1 MIMKRIAAL
10 LFVSLGI
17 FSAVNVF
24 AQTDPKYGDNPVEC
38 KKYISFYTD
47 YYKQNDYDRA
57 LPNWRQAYS
66 LCPATASSNLFLHG
80 QNLLRNELD
89 KKQLTDAQRKGLIDT
104 LMLLFDQ
111 RSAAY
116 PKTALAQMN
125 RKALDASKYLMN
137 EADKMVVYKE
147 VIDLNGVETDPQIVF
162 FYMLGTLDNYKE
174 GNADAEKVITTY
186 DSMMDLLEVA
196 GKNNASVMAAL
207 VPSSKDYDK
216 NLKSAVKD
224 STSIANTKKDVEDL
238 FIASRVASCENLID
252 LFTPRY
258 EADPDNLELIEKIV
272 GMLNNAD
279 DCNKNDLYFA
289 TATKLYEMKPS
300 YTAAYSLF
308 RLNAGRDNIN
318 EAIKY
323 IEEAIA
329 FEESDA
335 EKDARMYYDLARF
348 CSANNR
354 DSKAFDAANRAI
366 RLESDMETKTYTG
379 KCYQLIGRTWAG
391 LHCGGNEI
399 ERVAK
404 YWVAVDYLQRAR
416 SFDPD
421 IADECGRLI
430 AAYSAQFP
438 LAVDA
443 ANYDIMNGQSY
454 TVSCGGMSA
463 STTVRTRL

>member
-1 MIMKRIAAL
+1 MKRFAAL
-10 LFVSLGI
+10 VFVSLGI

-24 AQTDPKYGDNPVEC
+24 AQTDPKYGDNPIEC

-80 QNLLRNELD
+80 QNLLRHELD
-89 KKQLTDAQRKGLIDT
+89 SKQLTNIQREGIVDT

-125 RKALDASKYLMN
+125 RKALDASKYLAS
-137 EADKMVVYKE
+137 ESEKMVIYKQ
-147 VIDLNGVETDPQIVF
+147 VIDANGDATDPQVIF
-162 FYMLGTLDNYKE
+162 FYMLSTFDYYKD
-174 GNADAEKVITTY
+174 GKLDAEKVITTY
-186 DSMMDLLEVA
+186 DSMMSLLED
-196 GKNNASVMAAL
+196 GTKRNAAELASL
-207 VPSSKDYDK
+207 VPDSKDYEK
-216 NLKSAVKD
+216 NLKSAQKD
-224 STSIANTKKDVEDL
+224 STALSNTKNDVENL

-258 EADPDNLELIEKIV
+258 EADPDNIELIEKIV

-289 TATKLYEMKPS
+289 TATKLYQMKPS

-308 RLNAGRDNIN
+308 RLNAGRENVN

-323 IEEAIA
+323 LEEAIA

-335 EKDARMYYDLARF
+335 EKDARFYYDMARY
-348 CSANNR
+348 CSQNNR
-354 DSKAFDAANRAI
+354 DSKAIAAANQVI
-366 RLESDMETKTYTG
+366 RLESDMETRTYTG
-379 KCYQLIGRTWAG
+379 KAYQLIGRTWAG
-391 LHCGGNEI
+391 FHCGGNEI

-416 SFDPD
+416 SFDSE

-443 ANYDIMNGQSY
+443 ANYDIMNGQSF

>member
-17 FSAVNVF
+17 FSAVNVS
-24 AQTDPKYGDNPVEC
+24 AQDGGGDIQEC
-38 KKYISFYTD
+38 KTYISFYHG
-47 YYKQNDYDRA
+47 YFKQDDFERA
-57 LPNWRQAYS
+57 LPNWRVAYRI
-66 LCPATASSNLFLHG
+66 CPPTHSSNLYLHG
-80 QNLLRNELD
+80 ENIIRYYLD
-89 KKQLTDAQRKGLIDT
+89 NDKVSAAEREGMLDT
-104 LMLLFDQ
+104 LMRLFNE
-111 RSAAY
+111 RSQY
-116 PKTALAQMN
+116 FPKSRLAQMN
-125 RKALDASKYLMN
+125 RKGLDASKYLSD
-137 EADKMVVYKE
+137 ESRKMEIYKE
-147 VIDLNGVETDPQIVF
+147 VLDVNGIDTDPQIVF

-186 DSMMDLLEVA
+186 DSMMELLETA
-196 GKNNASVMAAL
+196 GKNNAATLAAL
-207 VPSSKDYDK
+207 VPGSKDYEK
-216 NLKSAVKD
+216 NLKSAKKD
-224 STSIANTKKDVEDL
+224 STSISNTKKDVEDL

-258 EADPDNLELIEKIV
+258 EADPDNVELIEKIV

-289 TATKLYEMKPS
+289 TATKLYQMKPS

-308 RLNAGRDNIN
+308 RLNAGRDNVN

-323 IEEAIA
+323 LEEAIA

-354 DSKAFDAANRAI
+354 DSKAIAAANSVI
-366 RLESDMETKTYTG
+366 RLESDMETKSYTG
-379 KCYQLIGRTWAG
+379 KAYLLIGRTWAG
-391 LHCGGNEI
+391 FHCGGNEI

-416 SFDPD
+416 SFDSD

-438 LAVDA
+438 LATDA
-443 ANYDIMNGQSY
+443 AMYDIVGGQSY

-463 STTVRTRL
+463 STVVRTRL

>member
-1 MIMKRIAAL
+1 MKRIAAL
-10 LFVSLGI
+10 VFVSLGI

-57 LPNWRQAYS
+57 LPNWRQAYR

-80 QNLLRNELD
+80 QNLIRHELD
-89 KKQLTDAQRKGLIDT
+89 SKQLTNIQREGLVDT

-125 RKALDASKYLMN
+125 RKGLDASKYLAS
-137 EADKMVVYKE
+137 ESEKMVIYKN
-147 VIDLNGVETDPQIVF
+147 VIDINGNETDPQIVY
-162 FYMLGTLDNYKE
+162 FYMLGILDSYKE
-174 GNADAEKVITTY
+174 NRVDAEKVITTY
-186 DSMMDLLEVA
+186 DSMMSLLEEA
-196 GKNNASVMAAL
+196 GKKNAAVKEAL
-207 VPSSKDYDK
+207 VPGSKDYDK

-224 STSIANTKKDVEDL
+224 STAISNTKNDVEDL

-258 EADPDNLELIEKIV
+258 QADPDNIELIEKIV
-272 GMLNNAD
+272 GMMNNAD

-308 RLNAGRDNIN
+308 RLNAGRDNVN

-348 CSANNR
+348 CSANDR
-354 DSKAFDAANRAI
+354 DSKAISAANSAI

-379 KCYQLIGRTWAG
+379 KCYQLIGRIWAG
-391 LHCGGNEI
+391 SHCGGNEI

-443 ANYDIMNGQSY
+443 ANYDIMNGQSF
-454 TVSCGGMSA
+454 TVSCGGMTA

>member
-1 MIMKRIAAL
+1 MKRIAAL
-10 LFVSLGI
+10 VFVSLGI

-57 LPNWRQAYS
+57 LPNWRQAYR

-80 QNLLRNELD
+80 QNLIRHELD
-89 KKQLTDAQRKGLIDT
+89 SKQLTNIQREGLVDT

-125 RKALDASKYLMN
+125 RKGLDASKYLAS
-137 EADKMVVYKE
+137 ESEKMVIYKN
-147 VIDLNGVETDPQIVF
+147 VIDINGNETDPQIVY
-162 FYMLGTLDNYKE
+162 FYMLGILDSYKE
-174 GNADAEKVITTY
+174 NQVDAEKVITTY
-186 DSMMDLLEVA
+186 DSMMSLLEEA
-196 GKNNASVMAAL
+196 GKKNAAVKEAL
-207 VPSSKDYDK
+207 VPGSKDYDK

-224 STSIANTKKDVEDL
+224 STAISNTKNDVEDL

-258 EADPDNLELIEKIV
+258 QADPDNIELIEKIV
-272 GMLNNAD
+272 GMMNNAD

-308 RLNAGRDNIN
+308 RLNAGRDNVS

-354 DSKAFDAANRAI
+354 DSKAISAANSAI

-379 KCYQLIGRTWAG
+379 KCYQLIGRIWAG
-391 LHCGGNEI
+391 SHCGGNEI

-443 ANYDIMNGQSY
+443 ANYDIMNGQSF
-454 TVSCGGMSA
+454 TVSCGGMTA

>member
-1 MIMKRIAAL
+1 MKRIAAL
-10 LFVSLGI
+10 VFVSLGI

-24 AQTDPKYGDNPVEC
+24 AQTDPKYGDHPTEC
-38 KKYISFYTD
+38 KQYISFYTD
-47 YYKQNDYDRA
+47 YYKQNDYSRA
-57 LPNWRQAYS
+57 LPNWRQAYNY
-66 LCPATASSNLFLHG
+66 CPATASSNLFLHG
-80 QNLLRNELD
+80 QNLLRYELD
-89 KKQLTDAQRKGLIDT
+89 NNKQLTNIQREGLLDT

-125 RKALDASKYLMN
+125 RKGLDASKYLPS
-137 EADKMVVYKE
+137 ESQKMVIYKQ
-147 VIDLNGVETDPQIVF
+147 VIDANGNDTDPQIVY
-162 FYMLGTLDNYKE
+162 FYMSGIIDYYAAGK
-174 GNADAEKVITTY
+174 ADADKVITTY
-186 DSMMDLLEVA
+186 DELINLLEEA
-196 GKNNASVMAAL
+196 AKNNAAAKAAL
-207 VPSSKDYDK
+207 VEGEKDYDK

-224 STSIANTKKDVEDL
+224 STSIANAKKDVEEL
-238 FIASRVASCENLID
+238 FIVSRVASCENLVE

-258 EADPDNLELIEKIV
+258 EADPDNIELIEKIV

-308 RLNAGRDNIN
+308 RLNAGRDNVN

-323 IEEAIA
+323 LEEAIA

-335 EKDARMYYDLARF
+335 EKDARFYYDMARY
-348 CSANNR
+348 CSQNNR
-354 DSKAFDAANRAI
+354 DSKAIAAANNVI
-366 RLESDMETKTYTG
+366 RLESDMDSKTYTG
-379 KCYQLIGRTWAG
+379 KAYQLIGRTWAG
-391 LHCGGNEI
+391 FHCGGNEI

-416 SFDPD
+416 AFDSD

-438 LAVDA
+438 LATDA
-443 ANYDIMNGQSY
+443 AMYDIVGGQSY

-463 STTVRTRL
+463 STVVRTRL

>member
-1 MIMKRIAAL
+1 MKRIAAL
-10 LFVSLGI
+10 VFVSLGI

-24 AQTDPKYGDNPVEC
+24 AQDPKYGDNPVEC

-57 LPNWRQAYS
+57 LPNWRQAYNF
-66 LCPATASSNLFLHG
+66 CPATASSNLFLHG
-80 QNLLRNELD
+80 QNLIRHELD
-89 KKQLTDAQRKGLIDT
+89 SKQLTNIQREGLIDT

-116 PKTALAQMN
+116 PKTRLAQMN
-125 RKALDASKYLMN
+125 RKGLDASKYLVS
-137 EADKMVVYKE
+137 EPDKMAIYKQ
-147 VIDLNGVETDPQIVF
+147 VIEINGSETDPQIVF
-162 FYMLGTLDNYKE
+162 FYMLGTLDSYKD
-174 GNADAEKVITTY
+174 GKADPERVITTY
-186 DSMMDLLEVA
+186 DSMMALLEEA
-196 GKNNASVMAAL
+196 GKNTDAAKAAL
-207 VPSSKDYDK
+207 VPGSKDYDK

-224 STSIANTKKDVEDL
+224 STAISNTKNDVENL
-238 FIASRVASCENLID
+238 FIASRVASCENLVE

-258 EADPDNLELIEKIV
+258 EADPDNIELIEKIV

-289 TATKLYEMKPS
+289 TASKLYQMKPS

-308 RLNAGRDNIN
+308 RLNAGRDNVN
-318 EAIKY
+318 EAIQY

-335 EKDARMYYDLARF
+335 EKDARMYYDLARY

-354 DSKAFDAANRAI
+354 DSKAIAAANNVI

-379 KCYQLIGRTWAG
+379 KAYQLIGRTWAG
-391 LHCGGNEI
+391 FHCGGNEI

-404 YWVAVDYLQRAR
+404 YWIAVDYLQRAR
-416 SFDPD
+416 SFDPE
-421 IADECGRLI
+421 IADECGRAI

-443 ANYDIMNGQSY
+443 ANYDIINGQSY

>member
-1 MIMKRIAAL
+1 MKRIAAL
-10 LFVSLGI
+10 VFVSLGI

-57 LPNWRQAYS
+57 LPNWRQAYR

-80 QNLLRNELD
+80 QNLIRHELD
-89 KKQLTDAQRKGLIDT
+89 SKQLTNIQREGLVDT

-125 RKALDASKYLMN
+125 RKGLDASKYLAS
-137 EADKMVVYKE
+137 ESEKRVIYKN
-147 VIDLNGVETDPQIVF
+147 VIDINGNETDPQIVY
-162 FYMLGTLDNYKE
+162 FYMLGILDSYKE
-174 GNADAEKVITTY
+174 NQVDAEKVITTY
-186 DSMMDLLEVA
+186 DSMMSLLEEA
-196 GKNNASVMAAL
+196 GKKNAAVKEAL
-207 VPSSKDYDK
+207 VPGSKDYDK

-224 STSIANTKKDVEDL
+224 STAISNTKNDVEDL

-258 EADPDNLELIEKIV
+258 QADPDNIELIEKIV
-272 GMLNNAD
+272 GMMNNAD

-308 RLNAGRDNIN
+308 RLNAGRDNVN

-354 DSKAFDAANRAI
+354 DSKAISAANSAI

-379 KCYQLIGRTWAG
+379 KCYQLIGRIWAG
-391 LHCGGNEI
+391 SHCGGNEI

-443 ANYDIMNGQSY
+443 ANYDIMNGQSF
-454 TVSCGGMSA
+454 TVSCGGMTA

>member
-1 MIMKRIAAL
+1 MKRIAAL
-10 LFVSLGI
+10 VFVSLGI

-24 AQTDPKYGDNPVEC
+24 AQDAKYGDNPVEC

-57 LPNWRQAYS
+57 LPNWRQAYTF
-66 LCPATASSNLFLHG
+66 CPATASSNLFLHG
-80 QNLLRNELD
+80 QNLIRHELD
-89 KKQLTDAQRKGLIDT
+89 NNKQLTNIQREGLLDT

-125 RKALDASKYLMN
+125 RKALDASKYLPS
-137 EADKMVVYKE
+137 EAQKMVIYKE
-147 VIDLNGVETDPQIVF
+147 VIDANGNATDPQVIY
-162 FYMLGTLDNYKE
+162 FYMSGTIDYYVNGKT
-174 GNADAEKVITTY
+174 GAETVITTY
-186 DSMMDLLEVA
+186 DAMVNLLDEA
-196 GKNNASVMAAL
+196 AKNNAAAKAAL
-207 VPSSKDYDK
+207 VEGEKDYEK
-216 NLKSAVKD
+216 NLKACVKD
-224 STSIANTKKDVEDL
+224 STSIANAKNDVEEL
-238 FIASRVASCENLID
+238 FIASRVASCENLVE

-258 EADPDNLELIEKIV
+258 EADPDNIELIEKIV
-272 GMLNNAD
+272 NMLNNAD

-308 RLNAGRDNIN
+308 RLNAGRGNVN

-323 IEEAIA
+323 LEEAIA

-335 EKDARMYYDLARF
+335 EKDARFYFDLARF
-348 CSANNR
+348 CNQNNR
-354 DSKAFDAANRAI
+354 DSKAIDAANKAI

-379 KCYQLIGRTWAG
+379 KCYQLIGRIWAG

-404 YWVAVDYLQRAR
+404 YWIAVDYMQRAR
-416 SFDPD
+416 SFDSD
-421 IADECGRLI
+421 IADECGRAI

-443 ANYDIMNGQSY
+443 ANYDIVNGQSF

-463 STTVRTRL
+463 TTTVRTRL

>member
-1 MIMKRIAAL
+1 MKRIAAL

-47 YYKQNDYDRA
+47 YYKQNDYNRA

-66 LCPATASSNLFLHG
+66 ICPATASSNLFLHG
-80 QNLLRNELD
+80 QNLLRYELD
-89 KKQLTDAQRKGLIDT
+89 NNKQLTNIQREGLLDT

-125 RKALDASKYLMN
+125 RKGLDASKYLPS
-137 EADKMVVYKE
+137 EPQKVTIYKQ
-147 VIDLNGVETDPQIVF
+147 VIDFNGNATDPQIVY
-162 FYMLGTLDNYKE
+162 FYMSGIIDYYAAGKT
-174 GNADAEKVITTY
+174 GAESVITTY
-186 DSMMDLLEVA
+186 DEMIKLLEEA
-196 GKNNASVMAAL
+196 EKNNAAAKAAL
-207 VPSSKDYDK
+207 VEGEKDYEK

-224 STSIANTKKDVEDL
+224 STSIANAKRDVEEL
-238 FIASRVASCENLID
+238 FIISRVASCENLVE

-258 EADPDNLELIEKIV
+258 EADPDNVELIEKIV
-272 GMLNNAD
+272 GMLNNAE

-308 RLNAGRDNIN
+308 RLNAGRDNVN

-323 IEEAIA
+323 LEEAIA

-335 EKDARMYYDLARF
+335 EKDARFYFDMARY
-348 CSANNR
+348 CSQNNR
-354 DSKAFDAANRAI
+354 DSKAISAANQVI

-379 KCYQLIGRTWAG
+379 KAYQLIGRTWAG

-404 YWVAVDYLQRAR
+404 YWVAVDYLQMAR
-416 SFDPD
+416 SFDSD

-443 ANYDIMNGQSY
+443 ANYDIVNGQSY

>member
-1 MIMKRIAAL
+1 MKRIAAL
-10 LFVSLGI
+10 VFVSLGI

-24 AQTDPKYGDNPVEC
+24 AQDPKYGDNPVEC

-66 LCPATASSNLFLHG
+66 FCPATASSNLFLHG
-80 QNLLRNELD
+80 QNLLRHELD
-89 KKQLTDAQRKGLIDT
+89 SKKLSDIEREGIIDT

-116 PKTALAQMN
+116 PKTRLAQMN
-125 RKALDASKYLMN
+125 RKGLDASKYLVS
-137 EADKMVVYKE
+137 EPEKMAIYKQ
-147 VIDLNGVETDPQIVF
+147 VIDINGSDTDPQIVF
-162 FYMLGTLDNYKE
+162 FYMLGTLDSYKD
-174 GNADAEKVITTY
+174 GKADPERVITTY
-186 DSMMDLLEVA
+186 DSMMALLEEA
-196 GKNNASVMAAL
+196 GKNTDAAKAAL
-207 VPSSKDYDK
+207 VPGSKDYDK

-224 STSIANTKKDVEDL
+224 STAISNTKNDVENL
-238 FIASRVASCENLID
+238 FIASRVASCENLVE

-258 EADPDNLELIEKIV
+258 EADPDNIELIEKIV

-289 TATKLYEMKPS
+289 TATKLYQMKPS

-308 RLNAGRDNIN
+308 RLNAGRDNVN

-329 FEESDA
+329 FEESDV
-335 EKDARMYYDLARF
+335 EKDARMYYDLARY

-354 DSKAFDAANRAI
+354 DSKAIAAANSVI
-366 RLESDMETKTYTG
+366 RLESDMETKNYTG
-379 KCYQLIGRTWAG
+379 KAYQLIGRTWAG
-391 LHCGGNEI
+391 FHCGGNEI

-404 YWVAVDYLQRAR
+404 YWIAVDYLQRAR
-416 SFDPD
+416 SFDPE
-421 IADECGRLI
+421 IADECGRAI

-443 ANYDIMNGQSY
+443 ANYDIINGQSY